1 MTWLRTT
8 IAGKDEAGR
17 LRHADK
23 ASHCIGRPASGPMH
37 HPEFLQRL
45 QTRLHP
51 RHDHGPAPE
60 VRRSVSCI
68 RVDRR
73 PRAHDHRKD
82 EAQAQGARMDV
93 VLLEPQD
100 AAAAPS
106 SRCAGSLPR
115 SAAQKRPTYT
125 DSTSKRDS
133 TRHVSAKKMQSS
145 IHISWLQVLKLP
157 TSDSWK

>member
-1 MTWLRTT
+1 M
-8 IAGKDEAGR
+8 
-17 LRHADK
+17 RHADK
-23 ASHCIGRPASGPMH
+23 APRCSCRPASGALH
-37 HPEFLQRL
+37 HQEFLQRL

-51 RHDHGPAPE
+51 RHDHGSASA

-73 PRAHDHRKD
+73 PPAHHHRKD
-82 EAQAQGARMDV
+82 EAQVQGARMAV
-93 VLLEPQD
+93 VQLGPQD

-115 SAAQKRPTYT
+115 SAAQERTSYV

-133 TRHVSAKKMQSS
+133 TRHVSAKNMHSS

>member
-1 MTWLRTT
+1 VTWLRTT

-17 LRHADK
+17 LFHADK
-23 ASHCIGRPASGPMH
+23 APRCSCRAASGPLH

-51 RHDHGPAPE
+51 RHDHGPAPA
-60 VRRSVSCI
+60 VRRSVTCI

-82 EAQAQGARMDV
+82 EAEAPGARMDV

-106 SRCAGSLPR
+106 SRCAQSLSH
-115 SAAQKRPTYT
+115 SAVQERASYV

>member
-1 MTWLRTT
+1 MRTT
-8 IAGKDEAGR
+8 NAGKDEEGR

-51 RHDHGPAPE
+51 RHDHGSAPE

-68 RVDRR
+68 HIDRR

-133 TRHVSAKKMQSS
+133 TRHVSAKKMHSS